1 MINKILFTIFAV
13 IAIWKAFSFLSKL
26 SKSTGTTPAKSEPP
40 DHPSTN
46 QPPKGSAANPSIE
59 LVPCRRCG
67 AYVDPKEGCR
77 CTSSST

>member
-1 MINKILFTIFAV
+1 LINKILFTIFAV
-13 IAIWKAFSFLSKL
+13 IAIWKAFSYISKL
-26 SKSTGTTPAKSEPP
+26 SKSTGTSPVKSEPP
-40 DHPSTN
+40 GQPST
-46 QPPKGSAANPSIE
+46 GRAADPSIE

>member
-26 SKSTGTTPAKSEPP
+26 NKGAGTTPARSNPP
-40 DHPSTN
+40 S
-46 QPPKGSAANPSIE
+46 QPPQQTSANRSIE
-59 LVPCRRCG
+59 LVPCQRCG

-77 CTSSST
+77 CTPSST

>member
-26 SKSTGTTPAKSEPP
+26 KKKQSTSPTARS
-40 DHPSTN
+40 HPQG
-46 QPPKGSAANPSIE
+46 QPPQESTQTRSIE
-59 LVPCRRCG
+59 LVPCQRCG
-67 AYVDPKEGCR
+67 SYVDPKEGCR

>member
-26 SKSTGTTPAKSEPP
+26 SKGTGTSLAKPNPP
-40 DHPSTN
+40 G
-46 QPPKGSAANPSIE
+46 QPPQGRAADPSIE

-77 CTSSST
+77 CTTSST